1 MNQYFRLLT
10 FLVFLFVSG
19 VPLHG
24 ISQAENDT
32 LIQVLSSELTYEFEH
47 LAQETYPPYYM
58 DYRVNDVR
66 SYYLGSS
73 FGVITD
79 EENTGYRLLTCNVR
93 IGSYDYDNTHPTE
106 DYSTQTRYGFFGYN
120 FILPIEDNP
129 VAIKKQLWL
138 ATNDEYEYASTAYSD
153 LIIKRISKNDDE
165 DKSPDFSREKPEK
178 YYEPPVGNYLAGLD
192 KKAWKER
199 VADYS
204 GIFLDVDNIMSAD
217 AVLSASY
224 DRKTFVST
232 EGSEIA
238 ENELQFQLMIQ
249 AVIRAD
255 DGMTLPLYKSYFS
268 RSLDGLPS
276 DDSIRKDILEMRDLL
291 VRLRNAPVVGPYE
304 GPAILSAGSAGVFFH
319 EIFGHRVEG
328 QRLKQKDDG
337 QTFKNKIGKAVLAP
351 DISVTFDPLKKS
363 IAGTDLKGYYRYDDE
378 GGKAQKVNVVE
389 KGILKRFL
397 MSRTPIEGFLHSNG
411 HGRAQAGIK
420 TMSRQ
425 SNLIVTT
432 DKPYS
437 GEQLRRMLIDECK
450 KQGKE
455 YGYLFEEVVGGFTLT
470 GRRTPNAFNV
480 MPTVVYRVYTD
491 GRPDEL
497 VRGVDIIGTPL
508 AMFAKISALGDKPAI
523 FNGVCG
529 AESGSVPVSAVSP
542 SLFVKQIEI
551 QRKQKS
557 DFVPTVLSMPRKN
570 KNQ

>member
-1 MNQYFRLLT
+1 MNQYFRLFTWISLI
-10 FLVFLFVSG
+10 FLSG
-19 VPLHG
+19 FPVHG

-32 LIQVLSSELTYEFEH
+32 LLRVLSSELNYEFAH
-47 LAQETYPPYYM
+47 LGKETFPPYYM
-58 DYRVNDVR
+58 DYRVNDVHT
-66 SYYLGSS
+66 YYISSS

-79 EENTGYRLLTCNVR
+79 EDSSSYRLLTCNVR
-93 IGSYDYDNTHPTE
+93 VGSYDYDNTHPTE
-106 DYSTQTRYGFFGYN
+106 DYSAQTRYGFYGYN
-120 FILPIEDNP
+120 FILPIEDKP
-129 VAIKKQLWL
+129 LSIKKQLWL
-138 ATNDEYEYASTAYSD
+138 ATNEEYEYASDAYSD
-153 LIIKRISKNDDE
+153 LTIKRLSKNEDE
-165 DKSPDFSREKPEK
+165 DKSPDFSHEKPEK
-178 YYEPPVGNYLAGLD
+178 YYEPPVSNYLSGLD
-192 KKAWKER
+192 KNVWRER
-199 VADYS
+199 VKNYS
-204 GIFLDVDNIMSAD
+204 GIFLNVDNIMSAD

-224 DRKTFVST
+224 DRKSFVST

-238 ENELQFQLMIQ
+238 ENEVQYQLMVQ

-268 RSLDGLPS
+268 RTAAGLPS
-276 DDSIRKDILEMRDLL
+276 DDSIRQDILAMRDLL
-291 VRLRNAPVVGPYE
+291 IRLREAPVVGPYE

-351 DISVTFDPLKKS
+351 DINVTFDPLRKS
-363 IAGTDLKGYYRYDDE
+363 IGGTDLKGFYRYDDE
-378 GGKAQKVNVVE
+378 GVKAQKVNVVE

-432 DKPYS
+432 DKPHS
-437 GEQLRRMLIDECK
+437 GEELRRLLIDECK

-480 MPTVVYRVYTD
+480 MPTVVYRVYVD

-508 AMFAKISALGDKPAI
+508 AMFAKISAVGDHPAI

-542 SLFVKQIEI
+542 ALFVKQIEI
-551 QRKQKS
+551 QKKQKS
-557 DFVPTVLSMPRKN
+557 DYVPTVLSIPGKN
-570 KNQ
+570 ANQ